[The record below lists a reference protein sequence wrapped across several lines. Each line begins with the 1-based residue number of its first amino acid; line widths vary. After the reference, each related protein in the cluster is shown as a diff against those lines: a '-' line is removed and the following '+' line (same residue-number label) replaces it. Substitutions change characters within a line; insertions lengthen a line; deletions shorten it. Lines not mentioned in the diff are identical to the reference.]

1 MIIGYILVAVTI
13 NLKGDVIGKSLDY
26 FYTKQNCYTASLKQ
40 EKSMTVN
47 IKNTNFGINY
57 LNPVVAFCIDIK

>member
-40 EKSMTVN
+40 EKLSE
-47 IKNTNFGINY
+47 
-57 LNPVVAFCIDIK
+57 PDVAYACVADIVK